1 MEISGLFWIVASVMA
16 IGAFGF
22 VASPLFKNNRK
33 AALITAAIAVPLL
46 AVGLYLQLGSPGAA
60 SAEHLPGQR
69 QTAAAGSSESA
80 ASEKIGSV
88 ASMVD
93 GLATRLREDP
103 TDAGSWLLLA
113 RSYGHLGRTDDA
125 IDAYNQ
131 AVALGQYDADLA
143 ALSVDVESTQSVVG
157 AQIFGIVKLSE
168 EASAIVQPSDTVFIF
183 AKAVDGP
190 AAPLAVL
197 QRAASELPID
207 FLLNDSQ
214 SMIAGMKLS
223 DFDKVVVTARITRDG
238 DATTALQG
246 LEAKSETILVAE
258 NRHLNL
264 TIE

>member
-1 MEISGLFWIVASVMA
+1 MEMSGLFWGVTIVMA
-16 IGAFGF
+16 VIAFGF
-22 VASPLFKNNRK
+22 IASPLLKNNKK
-33 AALITAAIAVPLL
+33 AALIAAAIAVPLL

-69 QTAAAGSSESA
+69 RTAAGISENA
-80 ASEKIGSV
+80 AAEKIGSV

-93 GLATRLREDP
+93 GLALRLREDP

-113 RSYGHLGRTDDA
+113 RSYGHLGRTDEA

-131 AVALGQYDADLA
+131 AVALGQYDAELA
-143 ALSVDVESTQSVVG
+143 ALSDDVESPQSVG
-157 AQIFGIVKLSE
+157 AQIFGNVKLSE

-197 QRAASELPID
+197 QRAASELPLD

-214 SMIAGMKLS
+214 SMIAGVKLS
-223 DFDKVVVTARITRDG
+223 NFDKVVVTARITRDG

-246 LEAKSETILVAE
+246 LEAKSETILVAD

-264 TIE
+264 IIE